1 MAHARYS
8 HRRTG
13 LLLAVAVAVVV
24 VASLVAAADAS
35 SFGFDLHHRF
45 SPVVRRWAEARGGP
59 LAADRWPARGTPEY
73 YSALSRHDRAR
84 RALAGG
90 ADDGLLTFAAGND
103 TYQSGTLYY
112 AEVEL
117 GTPNA
122 TFLVALDTG
131 SDLFWVPCDCRQC
144 ATIPSANATG
154 PDAPPLRP
162 YSPRRSSTSEQ
173 VACDNP
179 LCGRRNGCSAATNGS
194 CPYEVQYVS
203 ANTSS
208 SGVLVQDVLHLTRER
223 PGPGAAGEA
232 LQAPVVFGCGQ
243 VQTGAFLDDG
253 GGAVDGLM
261 GLGMGK
267 VSVPSALAAS
277 GLVASDSFSMC
288 FGDDGVGRVNF
299 GDAGSRGQAET
310 PFTVRSLNPTY
321 NVSFTSI
328 GIGSES
334 VAAEF
339 AAVMDSGTSFTY
351 LSDPEYTQLATK
363 FNSQVSERR
372 VNFSS
377 GSADPFPFEYCYRLS
392 PNQTEVAMPDVS
404 LTAKGGALFPVT
416 QPFIPV
422 GDTTGR
428 AIGYCLA
435 IMRNDMAIGID
446 IIGQNFMTGLKVVF
460 DRERSVL
467 GWEKFDCYRNARV
480 ADAPDGSPGPSSA
493 PAAGPTKITPRQNDG
508 SGSGY
513 PGAAPLPRSAGSRN
527 AAAALGLGCLY
538 LLLAAALV

>member
-1 MAHARYS
+1 
-8 HRRTG
+8 
-13 LLLAVAVAVVV
+13 
-24 VASLVAAADAS
+24 
-35 SFGFDLHHRF
+35 
-45 SPVVRRWAEARGGP
+45 
-59 LAADRWPARGTPEY
+59 
-73 YSALSRHDRAR
+73 
-84 RALAGG
+84 
-90 ADDGLLTFAAGND
+90 
-103 TYQSGTLYY
+103 
-112 AEVEL
+112 VEL

-243 VQTGAFLDDG
+243 VQTGAFLDGG

-310 PFTVRSLNPTY
+310 PFTVRSLKYVTPPSVPRSIARFLSLACLLQPT
-321 NVSFTSI
+321 VD
-328 GIGSES
+328 G
-334 VAAEF
+334 
-339 AAVMDSGTSFTY
+339 D
-351 LSDPEYTQLATK
+351 
-363 FNSQVSERR
+363 ER
-372 VNFSS
+372 
-377 GSADPFPFEYCYRLS
+377 L
-392 PNQTEVAMPDVS
+392 
-404 LTAKGGALFPVT
+404 
-416 QPFIPV
+416 I
-422 GDTTGR
+422 
-428 AIGYCLA
+428 
-435 IMRNDMAIGID
+435 
-446 IIGQNFMTGLKVVF
+446 
-460 DRERSVL
+460 
-467 GWEKFDCYRNARV
+467 
-480 ADAPDGSPGPSSA
+480 
-493 PAAGPTKITPRQNDG
+493 
-508 SGSGY
+508 
-513 PGAAPLPRSAGSRN
+513 PLPCVCACAARRTTLASRPSASAASRWQRSSPPSWTPARPSRTS
-527 AAAALGLGCLY
+527 ATRSTRSSPPK
-538 LLLAAALV
+538 

>member
-1 MAHARYS
+1 VCFFFFCN
-8 HRRTG
+8 RR
-13 LLLAVAVAVVV
+13 
-24 VASLVAAADAS
+24 
-35 SFGFDLHHRF
+35 
-45 SPVVRRWAEARGGP
+45 
-59 LAADRWPARGTPEY
+59 
-73 YSALSRHDRAR
+73 
-84 RALAGG
+84 
-90 ADDGLLTFAAGND
+90 
-103 TYQSGTLYY
+103 LYY

-144 ATIPSANATG
+144 ATIPSANGTG
-154 PDAPPLRP
+154 QDAPSLRP
-162 YSPRRSSTSEQ
+162 YSPRRSSTSKQ

-179 LCGRRNGCSAATNGS
+179 LCGQRNGCSAATNGS

-243 VQTGAFLDDG
+243 VQTGAFLDGG

-310 PFTVRSLNPTY
+310 PFTVRSLKYVTPPSVPRSIARFLSLACLLATTHRRRRRATDPPAVRLCLCSPTY

-363 FNSQVSERR
+363 VSRFASSLSACSHRR
-372 VNFSS
+372 HVFW
-377 GSADPFPFEYCYRLS
+377 FPFL
-392 PNQTEVAMPDVS
+392 
-404 LTAKGGALFPVT
+404 
-416 QPFIPV
+416 
-422 GDTTGR
+422 
-428 AIGYCLA
+428 
-435 IMRNDMAIGID
+435 
-446 IIGQNFMTGLKVVF
+446 
-460 DRERSVL
+460 
-467 GWEKFDCYRNARV
+467 
-480 ADAPDGSPGPSSA
+480 
-493 PAAGPTKITPRQNDG
+493 
-508 SGSGY
+508 
-513 PGAAPLPRSAGSRN
+513 
-527 AAAALGLGCLY
+527 
-538 LLLAAALV
+538 